1 MALPPHI
8 TKFEYHMRKLA
19 IYLLFIAVAI
29 VIASIYGVAN
39 HQVTFSVSPEYYTK
53 FKFIQTNLADTL
65 AAQHMTQ
72 PRSAVVIAGVKT
84 SWAIGGIVGAILGL
98 IALVFPSAENM
109 FRAAWQAL
117 ALTLLLSVL
126 LGAGAYF
133 YGPDA
138 HIGAG
143 AYTTMPTHLPDNLT
157 NKPAFF
163 RAAFL
168 QYGILLGWCVGLF
181 GGMILLLV
189 RNNRL
194 RRRIRDDE
202 FYATI
207 NTTNA
212 SAPESPGSVNN
223 KQDIPENPN
232 AVNNKQDTH
241 ENPNAI

>member
-1 MALPPHI
+1 
-8 TKFEYHMRKLA
+8 MRKLA

-29 VIASIYGVAN
+29 VIASIYGVAH
-39 HQVTFSVSPEYYTK
+39 HQITFSVSPEYYTK

-84 SWAIGGIVGAILGL
+84 SWAIGAIVGVLLGL

-117 ALTLLLSVL
+117 ALTLLVSVL
-126 LGAGAYF
+126 LAVGAYY
-133 YGPDA
+133 YGPNA

-143 AYTTMPTHLPDNLT
+143 AYDTMPRHLPDNLT

-163 RAAFL
+163 RAASL
-168 QYGILLGWCVGLF
+168 QYGVLLGWCVGLF

-194 RRRIRDDE
+194 RRRLRDDE
-202 FYATI
+202 FYAATL
-207 NTTNA
+207 NTPD
-212 SAPESPGSVNN
+212 SAPTPDSPAS
-223 KQDIPENPN
+223 P
-232 AVNNKQDTH
+232 
-241 ENPNAI
+241 

>member
-1 MALPPHI
+1 
-8 TKFEYHMRKLA
+8 MRKFG
-19 IYLLFIAVAI
+19 IYMLFVGVAI
-29 VIASIYGVAN
+29 VIASIYGVAH
-39 HQVTFSVSPEYYTK
+39 HQLTFSVSPEYYTK

-72 PRSAVVIAGVKT
+72 PRCAVVIAGVKT

-98 IALVFPSAENM
+98 IALLFPSAENM

-117 ALTLLLSVL
+117 ALTLLISIL
-126 LGAGAYF
+126 LAVGSYY

-143 AYTTMPTHLPDNLT
+143 AYDTMPAHLPNNLN
-157 NKPAFF
+157 NKAAFV
-163 RAAFL
+163 RAASI
-168 QYGILLGWCVGLF
+168 QYGVLLGWCVGLF

-202 FYATI
+202 FYAPI
-207 NTTNA
+207 NTT
-212 SAPESPGSVNN
+212 APQSPTPATPSTS
-223 KQDIPENPN
+223 DSP
-232 AVNNKQDTH
+232 D
-241 ENPNAI
+241 AI